1 MIGIN
6 ENVSRLTE
14 ATDFLETTVHPQT
27 HTILFLCQR
36 APHYTLYSPGFRWRL
51 GGQHRRRDLLLLVDS
66 LFLETSLWQESFTSW
81 EFTFVTLFLQAPQIP
96 SPSEWHHFSEAWIL
110 QICYLSSK
118 FLGSDNLSLL
128 LLYSLQVGFKLDNLK
143 IIKNNCILC
152 NTIGISTGWGW
163 ETLGLTRWC

>member
-14 ATDFLETTVHPQT
+14 ATDFLETIVHPQT

-36 APHYTLYSPGFRWRL
+36 APDYTLYSPGFRWRL
-51 GGQHRRRDLLLLVDS
+51 GGQHRRRDLLLLADS
-66 LFLETSLWQESFTSW
+66 LFLETSLWQEPFTSW
-81 EFTFVTLFLQAPQIP
+81 EFTFVTLFLQASQIP

-118 FLGSDNLSLL
+118 FPATTTSVCCCCTAFRLDLNL
-128 LLYSLQVGFKLDNLK
+128 
-143 IIKNNCILC
+143 
-152 NTIGISTGWGW
+152 TT
-163 ETLGLTRWC
+163 